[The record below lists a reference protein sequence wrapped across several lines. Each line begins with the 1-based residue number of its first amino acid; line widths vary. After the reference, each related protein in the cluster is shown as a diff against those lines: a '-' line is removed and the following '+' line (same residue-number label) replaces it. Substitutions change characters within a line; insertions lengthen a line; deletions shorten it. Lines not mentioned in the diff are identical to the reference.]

1 MAPREPIQ
9 LPLRWQ
15 FLPIADA
22 RDGSIRWEWHA
33 YTQAG
38 KLSAKSDTS
47 FETLSEC
54 IADAK
59 KQGFSEP

>member
-1 MAPREPIQ
+1 MAPKEPIR

-15 FLPIADA
+15 FIPVTDP
-22 RDGSIRWEWHA
+22 RDGAIRWEWRA
-33 YTQAG
+33 STQAG
-38 KLSAKSDTS
+38 KLALRSEAS
-47 FETLSEC
+47 FETLTEC